1 MAATRGTRSRA
12 TNEKAEEAKDQT
24 PEEAEEAAAV
34 AAEETVNEDQTEGEA
49 QLANALAEQDE
60 FEAVPEVE
68 DKTKDVVEN
77 VPKRKKDEA
86 QFVKVKVLKSGLM
99 VAGRILVEGH
109 TAEIPK
115 ELAAQSAKDQEKNF
129 GSVYFEKI

>member
-34 AAEETVNEDQTEGEA
+34 AAEETIDEDQTEGEA

-99 VAGRILVEGH
+99 VAGRILVEGR

-115 ELAAQSAKDQEKNF
+115 ELADQSAKDQEKNF

>member
-34 AAEETVNEDQTEGEA
+34 AAEETIDEDQTEGEA

-60 FEAVPEVE
+60 FEAVPEAE

-86 QFVKVKVLKSGLM
+86 QPVKVKVLKSGLM
-99 VAGRILVEGH
+99 VAGRILVEGR

-115 ELAAQSAKDQEKNF
+115 ALADQSAKDQEKNF

>member
-12 TNEKAEEAKDQT
+12 TNEKAEEVKDQT

-34 AAEETVNEDQTEGEA
+34 AAEETIDEDQTEGEA

-115 ELAAQSAKDQEKNF
+115 ELADQSAKDQEKNF